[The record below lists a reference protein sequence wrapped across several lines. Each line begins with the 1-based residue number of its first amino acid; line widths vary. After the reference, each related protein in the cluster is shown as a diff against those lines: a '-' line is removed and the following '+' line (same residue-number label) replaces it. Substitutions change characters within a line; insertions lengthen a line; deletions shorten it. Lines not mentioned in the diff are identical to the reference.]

1 MKIFITRKIPQPG
14 LDLLKKHYTVE
25 VNPHDRVLS
34 KTEIMKAIQG
44 KDGLLCLLTDQI
56 DVEVIAAEPK
66 LKMIASYAVGYDNI
80 DIAAATKR
88 KIPVSNTPDVLTETT
103 AELAWALLFAVARK
117 IAEGDTFTR
126 EGKFTGWAPMLMLG
140 QDVSHKTLG
149 VIGTGRIGTAFALKS
164 KGFDMKILYADKQ
177 KNQQLEDE
185 LGATQV
191 PVETLLKESDF
202 VSLHVPLTKETHN
215 LIDEQQLRLMKKTAI
230 LINTSRGP
238 IIRETALVKALQQH
252 WIFGAGLDVYEKE
265 PKLAEE
271 LKNLQNAIL
280 LPHVGSATLE
290 TRTKM
295 VLMAA
300 ENMIAGL
307 NGDIPPNCVNK
318 EVFQKKPIM

>member
-140 QDVSHKTLG
+140 QDVSHKILG

-318 EVFQKKPIM
+318 EIFQKKPIM